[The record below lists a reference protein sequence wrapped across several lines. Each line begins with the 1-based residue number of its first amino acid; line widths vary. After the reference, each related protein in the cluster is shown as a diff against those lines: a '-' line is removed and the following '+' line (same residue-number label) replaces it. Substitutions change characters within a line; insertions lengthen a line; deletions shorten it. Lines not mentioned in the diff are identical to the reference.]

1 MVRLIWYI
9 ITNYPLN
16 KKEIKLKLQCL
27 TALAPLRQPGLNLRR
42 TTLIKI
48 AVKFLQKEH
57 VK

>member
-42 TTLIKI
+42 TTFNKNSSEILAKGTR
-48 AVKFLQKEH
+48 
-57 VK
+57 